1 MYIKEKIARKLQYM
15 KKNVDFLR
23 SYQNLSVRE
32 LEENHLIKSAIERN
46 FHLAIEAALD
56 IGEIL
61 ISEENFEKPE
71 DYKSVFLILGKNNVI
86 PKEFAENFAPIAGFR
101 NVLVHL
107 YEDVNIKILQ
117 RYLNEKLADF
127 DIFAQYIAKY
137 LATKEY

>member
-23 SYQNLSVRE
+23 NYQNLSVHE
-32 LEENHLIKSAIERN
+32 LEENDLVKSAIERK

>member
-1 MYIKEKIARKLQYM
+1 
-15 KKNVDFLR
+15 
-23 SYQNLSVRE
+23 LSVRE

-46 FHLAIEAALD
+46 FHLAIESALD

-86 PKEFAENFAPIAGFR
+86 PKDFAENFAPIAGFR

-107 YEDVNIKILQ
+107 YEDVDLKILQ
-117 RYLNEKLADF
+117 RYLSEKLVDL
-127 DIFAQYIAKY
+127 DIFAKHIAKY
-137 LATKEY
+137 LENKEY

>member
-23 SYQNLSVRE
+23 TYQNLSVRE

-46 FHLAIEAALD
+46 FHLAIESALD

-86 PKEFAENFAPIAGFR
+86 PKDFAENLAPIAGFR

-107 YEDVNIKILQ
+107 YEDVDLKILQ
-117 RYLNEKLADF
+117 RYLSEKLVDL
-127 DIFAQYIAKY
+127 DIFAKHIAKY
-137 LATKEY
+137 LENKEY